1 VVGSEQVLPLEL
13 DEDDD
18 GFLVCENLNFGL
30 SSDRRRH
37 SSFVREER
45 EWVTLLRKSV
55 DVVVAIV
62 VRVIA
67 ATGGSDGDTLRL
79 PGLGIGFSTKPVW
92 VTATARHVIIVDHE
106 NVVCVCP
113 FPSEYPK
120 RHRRRVCVCVC
131 CEGMMRECLVWFW
144 CKFKLPEN
152 VRKVC
157 AWVWMSKFFVNVEG
171 IMDISCLKSHMQ
183 VTCVRSRLKLTRKMD
198 KGGEIESN

>member
-79 PGLGIGFSTKPVW
+79 PGLGIGFQHQTRVGHGDC
-92 VTATARHVIIVDHE
+92 TTCH
-106 NVVCVCP
+106 
-113 FPSEYPK
+113 
-120 RHRRRVCVCVC
+120 HR
-131 CEGMMRECLVWFW
+131 
-144 CKFKLPEN
+144 
-152 VRKVC
+152 
-157 AWVWMSKFFVNVEG
+157 
-171 IMDISCLKSHMQ
+171 
-183 VTCVRSRLKLTRKMD
+183 
-198 KGGEIESN
+198 